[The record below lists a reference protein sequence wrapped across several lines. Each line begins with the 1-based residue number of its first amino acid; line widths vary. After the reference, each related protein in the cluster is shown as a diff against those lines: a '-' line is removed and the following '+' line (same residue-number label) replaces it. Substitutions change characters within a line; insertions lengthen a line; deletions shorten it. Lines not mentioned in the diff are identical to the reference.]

1 MTSYGTILDRVLAP
15 LGPKL
20 TVEMARALVS
30 LQISEADQRRLDEL
44 ADRNTEGQLTP
55 EEREEYAAWV
65 SACDLVGI
73 LQAKS
78 QAVRAAEHL
87 AT

>member
-20 TVEMARALVS
+20 NVEMARALVN
-30 LQISEADQRRLDEL
+30 LQITEADQCWLDEL
-44 ADRNTEGQLTP
+44 ADRNTEGLLTP

-73 LQAKS
+73 LQAK
-78 QAVRAAEHL
+78 ARALLAGEHL
-87 AT
+87 AA

>member
-1 MTSYGTILDRVLAP
+1 MLAP

-20 TVEMARALVS
+20 NVEMARAFVN
-30 LQISEADQRRLDEL
+30 LQITEVDQLRLDEL

-65 SACDLVGI
+65 AACDLVCV
-73 LQAKS
+73 LQAKAR
-78 QAVRAAEHL
+78 AVLAGKHL
-87 AT
+87 AA